1 MFAHKLNEVRK
12 GIGRLEVTRGSN
24 VVDFYLYHSTEI
36 WCKELNINKDIADYI
51 LRGYCQ
57 PEIQELTND
66 IYQEWRQPKQQQT
79 LTIFG
84 YQKYYEPSNL
94 YQIVN
99 QAIFN
104 RMNIGS
110 EKMTFIVLIAFGIT
124 AIGYFIYII
133 NQPKQQQQT
142 TRREEPRQDNPNP
155 PATSSVST
163 VQPPSILTPSIP
175 KNTNQFLILVV
186 SHSQADFLKSLQ
198 AKERI
203 DFKDGESLYEIT
215 KYLWLGS
222 ETEYSKIKS
231 NISEYLVAKGE
242 ESEYDIYL
250 VYIKLDQADEG
261 FTSNVDQ
268 LDRYDAFRKLADLSV
283 NLTISDRLQ
292 MEAYGNIEVYNR

>member
-1 MFAHKLNEVRK
+1 ME
-12 GIGRLEVTRGSN
+12 
-24 VVDFYLYHSTEI
+24 
-36 WCKELNINKDIADYI
+36 
-51 LRGYCQ
+51 
-57 PEIQELTND
+57 
-66 IYQEWRQPKQQQT
+66 
-79 LTIFG
+79 
-84 YQKYYEPSNL
+84 
-94 YQIVN
+94 
-99 QAIFN
+99 
-104 RMNIGS
+104 
-110 EKMTFIVLIAFGIT
+110 FIVLIAFAIT
-124 AIGYFIYII
+124 AIGSFIYIL
-133 NQPKQQQQT
+133 NQQKQET
-142 TRREEPRQDNPNP
+142 TRGEQPRQYNSNPL
-155 PATSSVST
+155 ASTFST
-163 VQPPSILTPSIP
+163 VQTPSNPTPSNPRI
-175 KNTNQFLILVV
+175 TNQFLILVV
-186 SHSQADFLKSLQ
+186 SHLQADFLKSLQ
-198 AKERI
+198 GKERI

>member
-1 MFAHKLNEVRK
+1 MFVEKLNQVTAQTLRERQGSEYVIEYLSHA
-12 GIGRLEVTRGSN
+12 IG
-24 VVDFYLYHSTEI
+24 I
-36 WCKELNINKDIADYI
+36 WCHQFNMSQDITDYI
-51 LRGYCQ
+51 LRGYDQ
-57 PEIQELTND
+57 REIQRLTNYICEEGRTED
-66 IYQEWRQPKQQQT
+66 KNFIVKIP
-79 LTIFG
+79 TIFG
-84 YQKYYEPSNL
+84 DEFKRFKVANPFYQHINALFY
-94 YQIVN
+94 
-99 QAIFN
+99 
-104 RMNIGS
+104 RMNIRS
-110 EKMTFIVLIAFGIT
+110 EDMKFIVLIAFAIT
-124 AIGYFIYII
+124 AIGYFIYIL
-133 NQPKQQQQT
+133 NQQKQET
-142 TRREEPRQDNPNP
+142 TRGEEPRQYNPNP
-155 PATSSVST
+155 LPPTVST
-163 VQPPSILTPSIP
+163 VQTPHSIPTSSIP

-186 SHSQADFLKSLQ
+186 SHSQADFIKSLQ
-198 AKERI
+198 AKEGI